1 MVQAMVQLAKN
12 LGMMPLA
19 EGVETSEELAFLR
32 ALDCPHGSGV
42 PVLAARFPPERSRR
56 CCRRAQAVDVPAPA
70 SLRGPH

>member
-32 ALDCPHGSGV
+32 ALDCPMGQGFLFSRPG
-42 PVLAARFPPERSRR
+42 PAGETSRR
-56 CCRRAQAVDVPAPA
+56 CGRRAP
-70 SLRGPH
+70 R